1 MPKLPLQ
8 FLLLCVWLA
17 TTGSS
22 VAVSVKTQQF
32 LYLNYCEILSHF

>member
-22 VAVSVKTQQF
+22 VAVSIKPQQV
-32 LYLNYCEILSHF
+32 LDLHYGGVESSS